1 MLVPIILFAQV
12 SRYMAIPKHARHIP
26 VIWFLIMKTIK
37 IFIHSSFDT
46 STAFVI
52 FFLFD

>member
-26 VIWFLIMKTIK
+26 VIWFFNHENNKDFYPFKL
-37 IFIHSSFDT
+37 
-46 STAFVI
+46 
-52 FFLFD
+52 